1 MKIRNL
7 FAAALLPLILAC
19 AKENLN
25 KTEDNAS
32 ISLSVN
38 VSSEDTKAS
47 FSDTEGLIWVKDNV
61 GQAGLVKNNG
71 EDNSVASTSSSIT
84 DQYNITFN
92 FSGINAGSYRLFY
105 PYVANTYYGAIQF
118 SVPQMQRSSAGQ
130 SSDIFAGISQELIP
144 VIPVKT
150 DATTDPTCE
159 NVKYNAVGSYIRFR
173 VYGKEGLAVNA
184 INIESQDSKVA
195 GLYYIK
201 GDEKTLDETKTDG
214 KSSTSFVLSDGYK
227 TVPSKE
233 NSQSIY
239 AAVLPG
245 NSQNTYTVVTNEGFY
260 KFSSKSSKE
269 FANGSIKEIPLNIGS
284 QTPTWVPD
292 HLYLVGGSAVW
303 DCNNP
308 VEMQRIE
315 GTNMFQAEVYLIPTS
330 VYKTNGYKFLTRKG
344 FWEGAFVNDG
354 HYKMKYYE
362 DPKQTEDPET
372 NEDKKFTVNDE
383 GGYKVIVNFDD
394 MSVQNV
400 PLPKVIY
407 KKDFTETANMRPT
420 GELGVYTATIKVD
433 HGSGYHDF
441 RIMQNIGGQIKYFC
455 NSNGTNYWNGFNF
468 DSENRKSTLS
478 VTYDNIQEVS
488 EENNGWYIVDAYD
501 DNKFIITLDTNKKT
515 VTATLAYGSNFY
527 LCGEFADDSNDWW
540 KTTTGN
546 YMKSLDGDSV
556 TWDITTNHTNTG
568 FYIYGETITVENN
581 IPSRGE
587 RYFSNGEDKY
597 VINSGQLSKD
607 LPVSF
612 NNSARHWEL
621 VDTGI
626 YTIQFWPK
634 DLKIKVTKK

>member
-7 FAAALLPLILAC
+7 FAAALLPLTLAC

-61 GQAGLVKNNG
+61 GQAGLVKNNRQ
-71 EDNSVASTSSSIT
+71 DYSVASTSSSIT

-105 PYVANTYYGAIQF
+105 PYAFTYYGKIQF
-118 SVPQMQRSSAGQ
+118 SVPQNQKSSAGK
-130 SSDIFAGISQELIP
+130 SSDIFAGISEDLIS
-144 VIPVKT
+144 VVT
-150 DATTDPTCE
+150 DATTDPTC

-173 VYGKEGLAVNA
+173 VYGEDELAVSA

-195 GLYYIK
+195 GQYYIN
-201 GDEKTLDETKTDG
+201 GENKTLDSTDG
-214 KSSTSFVLSDGYK
+214 KSSTSFVTTDGY
-227 TVPSKE
+227 TTAASKE
-233 NSQSIY
+233 SSKTIY

-245 NSQNTYTVVTNEGFY
+245 NSKNTYTVVTDKGFY
-260 KFSSKSSKE
+260 KFVSGSSKE
-269 FANGSIKEIPLNIGS
+269 FANGSIKEIPLNIGGK
-284 QTPTWVPD
+284 TPTWVPD
-292 HLYLVGGSAVW
+292 HLYLVGGSANAW

-308 VEMQRIE
+308 VEMKRI
-315 GTNMFQAEVYLIPTS
+315 GNTNMFEAEVYLIPTKDN
-330 VYKTNGYKFLTRKG
+330 VATDGYKFLTRKG
-344 FWEGAFVNDG
+344 FWEGAFVDDG
-354 HYKMKYYE
+354 EYHMKYYE
-362 DPKQTEDPET
+362 DPKT
-372 NEDKKFTVNDE
+372 NDKHFTVNDE

-400 PLPKVIY
+400 PLPKVKY
-407 KKDFTETANMRPT
+407 KNGLTETANMRPT

-433 HGSGYHDF
+433 HGNGHHDF
-441 RIMQNIGGQIKYFC
+441 RIMQTIGTKTTYFC
-455 NSNGTNYWNGFNF
+455 KSNGNEYWNGFDFGSADNA
-468 DSENRKSTLS
+468 STLS

-488 EENNGWYIVDAYD
+488 DANNGWYIVDNYD

-527 LCGEFADDSNDWW
+527 LCGNFADDSNDF
-540 KTTTGN
+540 KTTDKYKKT
-546 YMKSLDGDSV
+546 LDGDSV
-556 TWDITTNHTNTG
+556 TWKITTNGTNRG
-568 FYIYGETITVENN
+568 FHIYGETITIDNSY
-581 IPSRGE
+581 PSRGE
-587 RYFSNGEDKY
+587 RYFSNGADVY
-597 VINSGQLSKD
+597 LINSNQLSQE

-612 NNSARHWEL
+612 NNKAKHWEL
-621 VDTGI
+621 VEQGT

-634 DLKIKVTKK
+634 DLKIKVTKN

>member
-7 FAAALLPLILAC
+7 FAAALLPLTLAC

-71 EDNSVASTSSSIT
+71 QDNSVASTSSSIT

-105 PYVANTYYGAIQF
+105 PYAFTYYGKIQF
-118 SVPQMQRSSAGQ
+118 SVPQNQKSSAGK
-130 SSDIFAGISQELIP
+130 SSDIFAGISEDLIS
-144 VIPVKT
+144 VVT
-150 DATTDPTCE
+150 DATTDPTC

-173 VYGKEGLAVNA
+173 VYGEDELAVSA

-195 GLYYIK
+195 GQYYIN
-201 GDEKTLDETKTDG
+201 GENKTLDSTDG
-214 KSSTSFVLSDGYK
+214 KSSTSFVTTDGY
-227 TVPSKE
+227 TTAASKE
-233 NSQSIY
+233 SSKTIY

-245 NSQNTYTVVTNEGFY
+245 NSKNTYTVVTDKGFY
-260 KFSSKSSKE
+260 KFVSGSSKE
-269 FANGSIKEIPLNIGS
+269 FANGSIKEIPLNIGGK
-284 QTPTWVPD
+284 TPTWVPD
-292 HLYLVGGSAVW
+292 HLYLVGGSANAW

-308 VEMQRIE
+308 VEMKRI
-315 GTNMFQAEVYLIPTS
+315 GNTNMFEAEVYLIPT
-330 VYKTNGYKFLTRKG
+330 KNNAATNGYKFLTRKG
-344 FWEGAFVNDG
+344 FWQGAFVDDG

-362 DPKQTEDPET
+362 DPRDDD
-372 NEDKKFTVNDE
+372 DKKFTVNDE

-400 PLPKVIY
+400 PLPKVKY
-407 KKDFTETANMRPT
+407 KEDPSATENMRPT

-441 RIMQNIGGQIKYFC
+441 KIMQTIGTKTTYFC
-455 NSNGTNYWNGFNF
+455 KSNGNEYWNGFDFGSADNA
-468 DSENRKSTLS
+468 STLS

-488 EENNGWYIVDAYD
+488 DVDEKNIGWYIAEAYD
-501 DNKFIITLDTNKKT
+501 DNKFTITLDTNKKT
-515 VTATLAYGSNFY
+515 VTATLAYGSEFH
-527 LCGEFADDSNDWW
+527 LCGDFFDDKDKHW
-540 KTTTGN
+540 KTTTDAYKQTLKG
-546 YMKSLDGDSV
+546 DDDSV
-556 TWDITTNHTNTG
+556 TWVITTGPNKG
-568 FYIYGETITVENN
+568 FYIYGETITTDNSY
-581 IPSRGE
+581 PSRGE
-587 RYFSNGEDKY
+587 RYFSNGQNPY
-597 VINSGQLSKD
+597 LINSGQLSKE
-607 LPVSF
+607 LSVSF
-612 NNSARHWEL
+612 NNSAKHWEL
-621 VDTGI
+621 VDQGT

-634 DLKIKVTKK
+634 DLKIKVTKN

>member
-7 FAAALLPLILAC
+7 FAAALLPLTLAC

-71 EDNSVASTSSSIT
+71 QDKSVASTRSSIT

-92 FSGINAGSYRLFY
+92 FSGINRGSYRLFY

-130 SSDIFAGISQELIP
+130 SSDIFAGISQEL
-144 VIPVKT
+144 IPVKT

-245 NSQNTYTVVTNEGFY
+245 NSQNTYTVVTDKGFY
-260 KFSSKSSKE
+260 KFVSGSSKE
-269 FANGSIKEIPLNIGS
+269 FANGSIKEIPLNISGK
-284 QTPTWVPD
+284 TPTWVPD
-292 HLYLVGGSAVW
+292 HLYLVGGSANAW

-315 GTNMFQAEVYLIPTS
+315 GTNKFQAEVYLIPTS
-330 VYKTNGYKFLTRKG
+330 DYKTNGYKFLTRKG

-354 HYKMKYYE
+354 SDKMKYY
-362 DPKQTEDPET
+362 EDPET
-372 NEDKKFTVNDE
+372 NEDKKFTVKDE

-400 PLPKVIY
+400 PLPKVKY
-407 KKDFTETANMRPT
+407 KKGFTETANMRPT
-420 GELGVYTATIKVD
+420 GKLGVYTATIKVD
-433 HGSGYHDF
+433 HGNEYHDF
-441 RIMQNIGGQIKYFC
+441 RIMQNIDGQIKYFC
-455 NSNGTNYWNGFNF
+455 NSNGKNYWNGFNF
-468 DSENRKSTLS
+468 DSDNRTSTLS

-488 EENNGWYIVDAYD
+488 DANNGWYIVDAYD
-501 DNKFIITLDTNKKT
+501 DNKFIITLDTINKT

-527 LCGEFADDSNDWW
+527 LCGDFADNSYSYETNN
-540 KTTTGN
+540 N
-546 YMKSLDGDSV
+546 YEKSLVDDSV
-556 TWDITTNHTNTG
+556 TWDITTNGANKG
-568 FYIYGETITVENN
+568 FYIYGETITVENK

-587 RYFSNGEDKY
+587 RYFSNGENVY
-597 VINSGQLSKD
+597 LINSNQLSKD

-612 NNSARHWEL
+612 NNSAKHWQL
-621 VDTGI
+621 VEQGA

-634 DLKIKVTKK
+634 DLKIKVTRNNLSKMAL

>member
-7 FAAALLPLILAC
+7 FAAALLPLTLAC

-71 EDNSVASTSSSIT
+71 QDNSVASTSSSIT

-92 FSGINAGSYRLFY
+92 FSGINPGSYRLFY

-144 VIPVKT
+144 VKT
-150 DATTDPTCE
+150 DAKTDPTCE

-269 FANGSIKEIPLNIGS
+269 FANGSIKEIPLNIGGK
-284 QTPTWVPD
+284 TPTWVPD
-292 HLYLVGGSAVW
+292 HLYLVGGSANAW

-315 GTNMFQAEVYLIPTS
+315 GTNKFQAEVYLIPTS
-330 VYKTNGYKFLTRKG
+330 DYKTNGYKFLTRKG

-354 HYKMKYYE
+354 SYKMKYYE
-362 DPKQTEDPET
+362 DPRDL
-372 NEDKKFTVNDE
+372 DKKFTVGE
-383 GGYKVIVNFDD
+383 PGRYKVTVDFDSMTVKNERIVA
-394 MSVQNV
+394 
-400 PLPKVIY
+400 PIY
-407 KKDFTETANMRPT
+407 IVYKNDSSKRFLMPETA
-420 GELGVYTATIKVD
+420 EIGVYKASVYIPASENYN
-433 HGSGYHDF
+433 GAHDF
-441 RIMQNIGGQIKYFC
+441 YVVQGNSYFHNGGWIRL
-455 NSNGTNYWNGFNF
+455 NFNKTG
-468 DSENRKSTLS
+468 DGVLEGQCVTSLTLKDITSTVPSEG
-478 VTYDNIQEVS
+478 EVPK
-488 EENNGWYIVDAYD
+488 GWYVDDPYD
-501 DNKFIITLDTNKKT
+501 GRTYEFVFDTNRNT
-515 VTATLAYGSNFY
+515 MQISYPFNGPFY
-527 LCGEFADDSNDWW
+527 LIDADGNKLVEEGKSPGEDGWAYWEY
-540 KTTTGN
+540 TTTGPYQAIGFASSEN
-546 YMKSLDGDSV
+546 SKVYSQSQDSWYNLSSDWGIKDDKEFGATFRDNAQPWCLVSPAAYKIYFNPSECIMKV
-556 TWDITTNHTNTG
+556 
-568 FYIYGETITVENN
+568 
-581 IPSRGE
+581 
-587 RYFSNGEDKY
+587 RYKE
-597 VINSGQLSKD
+597 
-607 LPVSF
+607 
-612 NNSARHWEL
+612 
-621 VDTGI
+621 
-626 YTIQFWPK
+626 
-634 DLKIKVTKK
+634 

>member
-7 FAAALLPLILAC
+7 FAAALLPLTLAC

-71 EDNSVASTSSSIT
+71 QDYSVASTSSSIT

-144 VIPVKT
+144 VKT
-150 DATTDPTCE
+150 VATTDPTCE

-269 FANGSIKEIPLNIGS
+269 FANGSIKEIPLNISGK
-284 QTPTWVPD
+284 TPTWVPD
-292 HLYLVGGSAVW
+292 HLYLVGGSANAW

-308 VEMQRIE
+308 VEMKRI
-315 GTNMFQAEVYLIPTS
+315 GNTNQFEAEVYLSPTS
-330 VYKTNGYKFLTRKG
+330 DNATNGYKFLTRKG

-354 HYKMKYYE
+354 SYKMKYYE
-362 DPKQTEDPET
+362 DPKGDDDT
-372 NEDKKFTVNDE
+372 KFTVKDE

-407 KKDFTETANMRPT
+407 KKGFTETANMRPT

-468 DSENRKSTLS
+468 DSDNRTSTLS

-488 EENNGWYIVDAYD
+488 DVNNGWYIVDDYD
-501 DNKFIITLDTNKKT
+501 DNKFIITLDTNNKT
-515 VTATLAYGSNFY
+515 LTATLAYGLTFH
-527 LCGEFADDSNDWW
+527 LCGDFADDSNSYE
-540 KTTTGN
+540 TNNN
-546 YMKSLDGDSV
+546 YEKSLVGDSV
-556 TWDITTNHTNTG
+556 TWDITTNGTNKG
-568 FYIYGETITVENN
+568 FYIYGETITVENK

-587 RYFSNGEDKY
+587 RYFSNGENKY
-597 VINSGQLSKD
+597 LINSDQLSKD

-621 VDTGI
+621 VDKGT